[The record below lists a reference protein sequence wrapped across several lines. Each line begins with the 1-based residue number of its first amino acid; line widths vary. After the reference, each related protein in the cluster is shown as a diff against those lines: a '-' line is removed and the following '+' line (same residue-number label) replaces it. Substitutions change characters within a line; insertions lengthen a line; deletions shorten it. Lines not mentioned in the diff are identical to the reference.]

1 MRKLSGSVHI
11 ISMGCKVLGGS
22 LDGWTTVHQ
31 QEADRHWCR
40 DETVVSE
47 DPEEKRIYIT
57 NKNHQRGNQEPY

>member
-1 MRKLSGSVHI
+1 
-11 ISMGCKVLGGS
+11 MGCKVLGGS